1 MANSG
6 WSWHLFAAPAIW
18 IARLRGCPV
27 VVNYRGGEADAFLQ
41 RAADWVRPSL
51 RRSAALLVPSGFLEA
66 VFQRHGFGSTVV
78 PNVINL
84 DRFGVADGR
93 TTPSGC
99 RAPTVLV
106 ARHLEP
112 IYDNKTALRAFALLA
127 ARYPAAQ
134 LVIAGSGPE
143 AEMLAALADHLGIAQ
158 AVRFTGR
165 IDNSAMAALYREA
178 DIMLNPSLVDNM
190 PNSVLEALAGGVAV
204 VSTDVGGVP
213 YLVEHRRSAL
223 LVPPQNPQAMADAML
238 LLLGEPDLKERLR
251 QAGLQLAEQ
260 YTWTQVRPRLLQVYR
275 SVIEKANK
283 AGGRSVAGGSKA

>member
-1 MANSG
+1 M
-6 WSWHLFAAPAIW
+6 
-18 IARLRGCPV
+18 
-27 VVNYRGGEADAFLQ
+27 
-41 RAADWVRPSL
+41 
-51 RRSAALLVPSGFLEA
+51 
-66 VFQRHGFGSTVV
+66 FQRHGFGSTVV

-84 DRFGVADGR
+84 ERFGVGAAHAA
-93 TTPSGC
+93 PAAA
-99 RAPTVLV
+99 RAPSVLV

-112 IYDNKTALRAFALLA
+112 IYDNQTALRAFALLA

-143 AEMLAALADHLGIAQ
+143 ADMLVALAEHLGIAQ

-165 IDNSAMAALYREA
+165 IDNAAMAALYREA

-223 LVPPQNPQAMADAML
+223 LVPPQDPQAMADAML

-260 YTWTQVRPRLLQVYR
+260 YTWAQVRPRLLQVYR
-275 SVIEKANK
+275 SVIDKANK
-283 AGGRSVAGGSKA
+283 AGGRSATGGSKA